1 MWPSFEFIPFEVYE
15 LFHVFSSSYTI
26 NATKGG
32 NVFYRSP
39 RHLAHSTSS
48 TRFRKAEGEEAS
60 QHPGRLKLTGK
71 ASAPGGSTS
80 GMLSTASLLQFR
92 SGPPHKTDISLDY
105 LSPGPCLASL
115 TLPVLRRQA
124 HLGRHCDKLSQ
135 SNWGKTGKRF
145 RPATC
150 ALRRGQR
157 GQVRVRV
164 SFGNTSFARH
174 IHILF
179 YFFQWQASRVGRRKE
194 VTLPPAG
201 HKQKG
206 SSFRLVTVPHVPHGP
221 MRSCERGRGGFSVLN
236 LD

>member
-1 MWPSFEFIPFEVYE
+1 MQ
-15 LFHVFSSSYTI
+15 
-26 NATKGG
+26 
-32 NVFYRSP
+32 
-39 RHLAHSTSS
+39 
-48 TRFRKAEGEEAS
+48 KAVL
-60 QHPGRLKLTGK
+60 LKLKLNFLKTFLEDK
-71 ASAPGGSTS
+71 TNA
-80 GMLSTASLLQFR
+80 LLTWITFIIVILFCCLPF
-92 SGPPHKTDISLDY
+92 PPHKTDVSLDY

-179 YFFQWQASRVGRRKE
+179 YFFQWQASRVVRRKE

-206 SSFRLVTVPHVPHGP
+206 SSFRLVTVPHVPHGH
-221 MRSCERGRGGFSVLN
+221 MRSCEKGRGGFSVLN